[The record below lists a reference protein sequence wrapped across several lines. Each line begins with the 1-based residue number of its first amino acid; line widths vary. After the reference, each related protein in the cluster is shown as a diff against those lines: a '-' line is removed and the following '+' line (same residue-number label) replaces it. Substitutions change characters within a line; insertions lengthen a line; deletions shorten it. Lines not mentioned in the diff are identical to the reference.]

1 MLYNFKLIFNI
12 LKLIDVSKLKIFL
25 LFLILFLLIVCELI
39 SLSIV
44 IPFVSSILKLDQNLD
59 QLSFLN
65 LDNFSRDEI
74 IFSLL
79 FLLIVFLILK
89 TIIALFA
96 RWYIC
101 TFSFEQFASIQRQ
114 LLFNYH
120 SMDLEK
126 FNRRNISDYI
136 ASTKELS
143 AHTVSYIEAN
153 FKIAAEIVVA
163 SFIFSYLCYLNYK
176 ILLYVLLIITPIIVF
191 YSIFLKP
198 INTKLGGKRNE
209 AIKNIFKEVVSS
221 IEGIRELKVLNKG
234 NFFLSSLFKNAMIVK
249 EVQQKTTIINES
261 PRYIFE
267 LFLITFAIISIY
279 ILSLSTDDITNYI
292 PVITVFLFAALKLL
306 PSISFIT
313 SNLNRAAELLPSTE
327 KIYNDLK
334 DFPKEKYSK
343 NLISQNNTQQEI
355 ESVEIKNLS
364 FHFKNTKSS
373 IFENINFLIKKK
385 QCIGIVGKSG
395 EGKSTFVDILL
406 GLIKPSSG
414 EIIIN
419 NDLKIKKKLFE
430 MGSVAY
436 LPQNPVILDESIKT
450 NVSLDRDEGRLD
462 EDKIYKSLEVINLKS
477 FVNNLPDKIDTLIG
491 ENGIRLSI
499 GQNKRLALARTIY
512 HNKNFI
518 IMDEATSSQDQ
529 VNQDLISELIKE
541 LKGTHTII
549 IISHQMNVLKYCDQI
564 YKIENKKIILDKNNI
579 L

>member
-1 MLYNFKLIFNI
+1 MLYNFKIIINI
-12 LKLIDVSKLKIFL
+12 LELIDVSKLKIFL
-25 LFLILFLLIVCELI
+25 LFSILFSLIACELI

-44 IPFVSSILKLDQNLD
+44 IPFVSSILNLNQDLDF
-59 QLSFLN
+59 LSFLN
-65 LDNFSRDEI
+65 LDNISKDKI

-79 FLLIVFLILK
+79 FLLIFFLILK

-101 TFSFEQFASIQRQ
+101 TFSFAQFARIQRQ

-120 SMDLEK
+120 SMDLEE
-126 FNRRNISDYI
+126 FNRRNTSDYI
-136 ASTKELS
+136 ASIRELS
-143 AHTVSYIEAN
+143 AHTVSNIEAN
-153 FKIAAEIVVA
+153 FKIAAEIIVA
-163 SFIFSYLCYLNYK
+163 SFIFSYLFYLNYK
-176 ILLYVLLIITPIIVF
+176 ILLYVLFLITPVVLI

-198 INTKLGGKRNE
+198 INKKLGNKRNI

-221 IEGIRELKVLNKG
+221 IEGIKELRVLNKV
-234 NFFLSSLFKNAMIVK
+234 NFFLTSLYKNAMIVK

-279 ILSLSTDDITNYI
+279 ILSLSTDDITNFLPI
-292 PVITVFLFAALKLL
+292 ITVFLFAGIKLL
-306 PSISFIT
+306 PSISFIV

-327 KIYNDLK
+327 KIFNDLK
-334 DFPKEKYSK
+334 KFSKEKYSK
-343 NLISQNNTQQEI
+343 SLINRNNTKQEI
-355 ESVEIKNLS
+355 ESIEIKNLS
-364 FHFKNTKSS
+364 FYFKNTRNS
-373 IFENINFLIKKK
+373 IFENLNFSIKKK
-385 QCIGIVGKSG
+385 QCIGIIGKSG
-395 EGKSTFVDILL
+395 EGKTTFVDILL
-406 GLIKPSSG
+406 GLIKPTSG

-419 NDLKIKKKLFE
+419 NDHKIKKNLIE
-430 MGSVAY
+430 MGNVAY

-450 NVSLDRDEGRLD
+450 NVSLDRDSGKLE
-462 EDKIYKSLEVINLKS
+462 EDKIYDSLEAINLKS
-477 FVNNLPDKIDTLIG
+477 FINNLPDKIDTLIG
-491 ENGIRLSI
+491 ENGVRLSI

-549 IISHQMNVLKYCDQI
+549 IISHQMDALKYCDQI